1 MNTWALAW
9 RHVASRPASNLLTAL
24 AVGIGVLLLTATLAL
39 TAATRESLQRSA
51 GGYQLLIAAKGSA
64 VQAVLSTL
72 FFMDAPTGNIPTALY
87 RQLQADAG
95 VTRLVPFIFGDS
107 YRGHLIVGTTPDY
120 FGLLD
125 ASGRGPAGVSGD
137 DLARPFDAVVGAKV
151 ARQAGLAVGSRF
163 VASHGLVELPA
174 ELATEHAERAYR
186 VTAVLP
192 ATGAPADRAIF
203 TALETAWSMHEHE
216 HEHEGEAA
224 HSAPAEE
231 ASPRAEITALLVQGR
246 SYGDMARIAASL
258 ARDTRVQAVVPG
270 REVTRLLQYLRAG
283 EEVVLGLAWLAT
295 AVAFFAVM
303 LAMAAAGIDRRRQIA
318 TLRALGASRA
328 TLARLLI
335 AESLL
340 IAGAGAALGFVLGR
354 GAAAA
359 IAWHVEGSRGFSLQ
373 LTGVTPGE
381 LAAPAAAL
389 LLGLVAGAVP
399 AYFTCRED
407 IAPHLS
413 NAP

>member
-1 MNTWALAW
+1 M
-9 RHVASRPASNLLTAL
+9 
-24 AVGIGVLLLTATLAL
+24 
-39 TAATRESLQRSA
+39 
-51 GGYQLLIAAKGSA
+51 
-64 VQAVLSTL
+64 
-72 FFMDAPTGNIPTALY
+72 
-87 RQLQADAG
+87 
-95 VTRLVPFIFGDS
+95 
-107 YRGHLIVGTTPDY
+107 GTTPDY

-224 HSAPAEE
+224 HSAPAAEG
-231 ASPRAEITALLVQGR
+231 SPRAEITALLVQGR

>member
-72 FFMDAPTGNIPTALY
+72 FFMDAPTGNIPTTLY

-107 YRGHLIVGTTPDY
+107 YLGHLIVGTTPDY

-174 ELATEHAERAYR
+174 ELATEHAEQAYR

-216 HEHEGEAA
+216 GEAA
-224 HSAPAEE
+224 HSAPAAE

-328 TLARLLI
+328 ALARLLI

-373 LTGVTPGE
+373 LTGITPGE

>member
-9 RHVASRPASNLLTAL
+9 RYVASRPASNLLTAL
-24 AVGIGVLLLTATLAL
+24 GVGIGVLLLTATLAL
-39 TAATRESLQRSA
+39 TAATRESLQRGA

-72 FFMDAPTGNIPTALY
+72 FFMDAPTGNIPVALY

-107 YRGHLIVGTTPDY
+107 YRGHLIVGTTVDY
-120 FGLLD
+120 FALLAD
-125 ASGRGPAGVSGD
+125 SGRGPSAADPGR
-137 DLARPFDAVVGAKV
+137 LARPFDAVVGATA

-174 ELATEHAERAYR
+174 ELATDHADRQYH
-186 VTAVLP
+186 VTAVLS
-192 ATGAPADRAIF
+192 ATGSPADRAIF
-203 TALETAWSMHEHE
+203 TALETGWLMHEQ
-216 HEHEGEAA
+216 EGD
-224 HSAPAEE
+224 HAPAAE
-231 ASPRAEITALLVQGR
+231 ASPRGEITALLVQGR

-303 LAMAAAGIDRRRQIA
+303 LSMAAAGIDRRRQIA

-328 TLARLLI
+328 MLARLLI

-354 GAAAA
+354 AAAAA
-359 IAWHVEGSRGFSLQ
+359 IAWHVEGSRGFPLE
-373 LTGVTPGE
+373 LTGITPGE
-381 LAAPAAAL
+381 LAAPGAAL
-389 LLGLVAGAVP
+389 LLGLVAGAIP
-399 AYFTCRED
+399 AWFTCRED
-407 IAPHLS
+407 IVPHLS

>member
-72 FFMDAPTGNIPTALY
+72 FFMDAPTGNIPTTLY

-107 YRGHLIVGTTPDY
+107 YLGHLIVGTTPDY

-216 HEHEGEAA
+216 GEAA
-224 HSAPAEE
+224 HSAPAAE

-328 TLARLLI
+328 ALARLLI

-373 LTGVTPGE
+373 LTGITPGE